1 MPMINQSDITDVRLG
16 TVEAGALLAGDN
28 LIWNRRAQYTRP
40 TPGEFFLKVPEWASF
55 FTYIIAGG
63 GAGGGSADTRN
74 YGTGGSAGEVKV
86 GGEEVAAGT
95 NMTLQVGAG
104 GSGARYNPRSSRSA
118 GSTGNET
125 IITYNKGTSRY
136 PVLIAYGGSS
146 STGGVPGQQG
156 AWLDYRWHQY
166 LAEHLDDPRGT
177 FQDSRSG
184 SSYSESGRVGGGGAG
199 GGAGGRGGGNGG
211 AGGDGYAQVVFFGVD
226 PLIGGSVTPPP
237 RPEPEPPTQG
247 GHDRGSY
254 ELGVTY
260 QAGDV
265 VTIGRGEYPAAAAE
279 GTYRALITH
288 ESSFYHYPWNDPR
301 TWERIN

>member
-1 MPMINQSDITDVRLG
+1 MPMINQSDITDVRMGLI
-16 TVEAGALLAGDN
+16 EAGALLAGDN

-40 TPGEFFLKVPEWASF
+40 TPGQFFLKVPEWASF

-74 YGTGGSAGEVKV
+74 DGTGGSAGEVKV

-104 GSGARYNPRSSRSA
+104 GSGARYNPRSSRSS
-118 GSTGNET
+118 GSTGDET

-136 PVLIAYGGSS
+136 PVLIAAGGSS

-177 FQDSRSG
+177 FQESRSG

-211 AGGDGYAQVVFFGVD
+211 AGGDGYAQVVFFGID
-226 PLIGGSVTPPP
+226 PLIGG
-237 RPEPEPPTQG
+237 
-247 GHDRGSY
+247 
-254 ELGVTY
+254 
-260 QAGDV
+260 
-265 VTIGRGEYPAAAAE
+265 
-279 GTYRALITH
+279 
-288 ESSFYHYPWNDPR
+288 
-301 TWERIN
+301 